1 MQLGFSAKNAR
12 FFQGKLITQ
21 SSTSRS
27 QGHQIHHR
35 FAVFAVASGCVP
47 QVPVVHAVHFLALL
61 GITPGLPGGAM
72 QGAWRIVS

>member
-27 QGHQIHHR
+27 RGHQIHHR
-35 FAVFAVASGCVP
+35 FAVASGCAP
-47 QVPVVHAVHFLALL
+47 QVPVVRAVHFLALL